1 MDSLNNIDFTKLA
14 SQQKSIQMKM
24 RLLALAHFKEGHSRT
39 QIAKFLKVSRTSV
52 NKWVQTF
59 LEEGLEGLQEKPR
72 TGRPAFLNAEQRE
85 QLSQYIKAR
94 AMDSSGGRLT
104 GNDIHAY
111 IVNEFGKHYHPD
123 SIYYLLNHMGFPWI
137 TSRSKHLRQSQQI
150 QDDFKKF
157 KIETIL
163 KIPGH
168 MGLDNVDV
176 WFQDEARFG
185 QQNTTTRLWAERG
198 SRPRVVK
205 QQQFEYAY
213 LFGSVCPARGIGEA
227 MVVPW
232 VNKDI
237 MVEHLKQLSAVT
249 EKGRH
254 AVVIMDGA
262 GWHTNDIAEPFD
274 NVSIIKLPPYSP
286 ELNPIEQV
294 WSWLRQHS
302 LANQSFADYEDIV
315 SKVCRAWNSFLE
327 CSARV
332 R

>member
-1 MDSLNNIDFTKLA
+1 
-14 SQQKSIQMKM
+14 
-24 RLLALAHFKEGHSRT
+24 
-39 QIAKFLKVSRTSV
+39 
-52 NKWVQTF
+52 
-59 LEEGLEGLQEKPR
+59 
-72 TGRPAFLNAEQRE
+72 
-85 QLSQYIKAR
+85 
-94 AMDSSGGRLT
+94 
-104 GNDIHAY
+104 
-111 IVNEFGKHYHPD
+111 
-123 SIYYLLNHMGFPWI
+123 
-137 TSRSKHLRQSQQI
+137 
-150 QDDFKKF
+150 
-157 KIETIL
+157 
-163 KIPGH
+163 

-213 LFGSVCPARGIGEA
+213 SFGSVCPARGIGEA

-232 VNKDI
+232 VNKNI

-254 AVVIMDGA
+254 AVAIMDGA

-286 ELNPIEQV
+286 ELNPIEQM

-332 R
+332 RQMCSRRWIDLTS